1 MELFRPY
8 AHLSRSDLSPVF
20 DPLDTDWPDTRVPA
34 SEGEAVL
41 FDMQRQRSRMGRLMA
56 RMYLI
61 EHACERL
68 VETLLEDQILRQ
80 GEARSGGEIDSIAAA
95 LERFLRALKSRGADD

>member
-20 DPLDTDWPDTRVPA
+20 DELDTDWPDTRVPTT
-34 SEGEAVL
+34 EGEAVL
-41 FDMQRQRSRMGRLMA
+41 FGMQRQRSRMGRLMA

-61 EHACERL
+61 EHACERW
-68 VETLLEDQILRQ
+68 VEKLLERGILRQ
-80 GEARSGGEIDSIAAA
+80 GEVRSGGELDRIAAA
-95 LERFLRALKSRGADD
+95 LERFLRTLKSRNVGD